1 MRLYVYEIHKP
12 CVRDIQA
19 KQTLEEKVKKL
30 EEIASILGVHYR
42 TVYLWVRSG
51 KIHATQIGKRWYVTD
66 EEMRYILENGL
77 REEE

>member
-1 MRLYVYEIHKP
+1 M
-12 CVRDIQA
+12 
-19 KQTLEEKVKKL
+19 KKL